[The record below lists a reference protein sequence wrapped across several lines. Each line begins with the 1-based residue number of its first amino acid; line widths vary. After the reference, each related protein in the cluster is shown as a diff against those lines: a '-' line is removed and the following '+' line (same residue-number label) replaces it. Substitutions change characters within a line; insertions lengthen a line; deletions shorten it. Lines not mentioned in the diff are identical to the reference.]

1 MRNHESAQNNSE
13 AKLSQLPA
21 RCYLPAMQHCLPQYL
36 LISLIFIA
44 FSSLLLV
51 APAQAQGNGPGVRG
65 ARAAALGN
73 ASVALAG
80 ELWSMG
86 NNAAGL
92 GEIQQ
97 PTVGFYAENRYF
109 SPALNVAALT
119 VALPLGRVAAPRVA
133 TAADAAISNP
143 AGRTWARHGVVAFEV
158 QRFGGQLY
166 NETRFGA
173 GYGYRFGQI
182 SLGGRVDVLQVSI
195 EGLGSRRV
203 VLGTLGGQI
212 EIVPQ
217 RLSFGAA
224 LYNINQARLA
234 SYQDERVPTVL
245 KAGLAYRPSTQVLL
259 VVETE
264 KDVERDANFKAGLEY
279 WPVPVMVARLGL
291 ASLTKQASAGI
302 GVLAGTF
309 QIDYAAAFQQA
320 LGFSQH
326 LSVSKTWGRYN

>member
-1 MRNHESAQNNSE
+1 M
-13 AKLSQLPA
+13 
-21 RCYLPAMQHCLPQYL
+21 
-36 LISLIFIA
+36 
-44 FSSLLLV
+44 
-51 APAQAQGNGPGVRG
+51 RG

-80 ELWSMG
+80 EVWSMG
-86 NNAAGL
+86 NNVAGL
-92 GEIQQ
+92 SEIQQ

-109 SPALNVAALT
+109 SSALNVGALT
-119 VALPLGRVAAPRVA
+119 VALPLGRPLGAVAAADGASPTPTVVPPA
-133 TAADAAISNP
+133 QAA
-143 AGRTWARHGVVAFEV
+143 WARNGVVAFEA

-166 NETRFGA
+166 NETRVGA

-182 SLGGRVDVLQVSI
+182 SLGGRVDLLQVSI

-212 EIVPQ
+212 EVVPQ
-217 RLSFGAA
+217 RLSFGAS
-224 LYNINQARLA
+224 LYNLGQTKLA

-245 KAGLAYRPSTQVLL
+245 KAGLAYRPSSQVLL

-264 KDVERDANFKAGLEY
+264 KDVERAANFKAGLEY
-279 WPVPVMVARLGL
+279 RPVPVLAARLGL
-291 ASLTKQASAGI
+291 ASLTEQASAGI
-302 GVLAGTF
+302 GVLAGAF

-326 LSVSKTWGRYN
+326 LSISKAWGQKAQ